1 MGIRQFA
8 AVCLGVVLVAM
19 LAPAP
24 SQAAVIWDESTNGDL
39 SNVQATPTKLALSLG
54 TNSIKGSVVGA
65 SDVRDWVTLTVP
77 AGMQLKQI
85 ILAAYTSTDAQG
97 FTGFDAAATFAG
109 DTFDPASYTGYAH
122 YGTGA
127 TNPTIPTNLIGVDL
141 LPIMADPTAAAGS
154 KGFTTPL
161 GPGDYAFLIQQ
172 LGASTAYQFD
182 YVVVPEPSAMVLL
195 ALGCAMLV
203 PLARARVR
211 RCVARSYL
219 ST

>member
-1 MGIRQFA
+1 VKLRRFA
-8 AVCLGVVLVAM
+8 AVLSGIALVA
-19 LAPAP
+19 LLTVAP

-39 SNVQATPTKLALSLG
+39 SNVQGTPTKLALALG
-54 TNSIKGSVVGA
+54 TNSIKGSVAGT

-77 AGMQLKQI
+77 AGRQLKQI

-127 TNPTIPTNLIGVDL
+127 TNPTIPTNLIGVDI

-182 YVVVPEPSAMVLL
+182 YVVVPEPSAMMLL
-195 ALGCAMLV
+195 GLGCAALV
-203 PLARARVR
+203 TLVRARR
-211 RCVARSYL
+211 RRSAAR
-219 ST
+219 T

>member
-1 MGIRQFA
+1 MEIRRFA

-39 SNVQATPTKLALSLG
+39 SNVQGTPTKLALALG
-54 TNSIKGSVVGA
+54 TNSIKGSVVGTT
-65 SDVRDWVTLTVP
+65 DVRDWVTLTVP
-77 AGMQLKQI
+77 AGRQLKQI

-97 FTGFDAAATFAG
+97 FTGFDAATTFAG

-127 TNPTIPTNLIGVDL
+127 TNPSIPTNLIGIDI

-154 KGFTTPL
+154 KGFTAPL

-182 YVVVPEPSAMVLL
+182 YVVVPEPSAMMLMG
-195 ALGCAMLV
+195 LGCAALV
-203 PLARARVR
+203 AVGRRRVR
-211 RCVARSYL
+211 RQGIVRS
-219 ST
+219 